1 LLDLVICVDTAVAHL
16 AGAMGKTVWL
26 LLSKPADWRWLEIR
40 EDTPWYPTMRLFRQ
54 SHRGQWEDVVAR
66 VQAAL
71 QVYANH
77 AEPASSD
84 ASRDSRFDVS
94 GTPGFIRQAAAT
106 ARPDVPAGM
115 SAVAETQLG
124 ILQFL
129 PDEAVVGD
137 SIRWY
142 GEYLQRQL
150 DTLARMIRPGA
161 TVMEVAAGVGMHA
174 LFLAR
179 AVGVGGQLFLYE
191 ARPSLQRVLRQ
202 NLAANLLDNVT
213 VMHGNLGAKP
223 ARVVDV
229 VSSSAMTSGIATP
242 QATLTETLDELQL
255 EALDLLKLNDGIDA
269 LDVLAGAT
277 ESLWR
282 LRPQLHLAAPDSLAL
297 TRLER
302 HIKDFGY
309 RCWRMETPL
318 FRPGNFYGRDTDIF
332 SGKVALSLLA
342 NPEEAAFDMAPE
354 GCVEL

>member
-1 LLDLVICVDTAVAHL
+1 
-16 AGAMGKTVWL
+16 
-26 LLSKPADWRWLEIR
+26 
-40 EDTPWYPTMRLFRQ
+40 
-54 SHRGQWEDVVAR
+54 
-66 VQAAL
+66 
-71 QVYANH
+71 
-77 AEPASSD
+77 
-84 ASRDSRFDVS
+84 
-94 GTPGFIRQAAAT
+94 
-106 ARPDVPAGM
+106 M

-150 DTLARMIRPGA
+150 DILARMIKPGA

-179 AVGVGGQLFLYE
+179 AVGAGGQLFLYE

-202 NLAANLLDNVT
+202 NLAANRHENVT
-213 VMHGNLGAKP
+213 VMRGNLGAKP

-242 QATLTETLDELQL
+242 HATLTETLDELQL
-255 EALDLLKLNDGIDA
+255 EGLDLLKLNDGIDA

-282 LRPQLHLAAPDSLAL
+282 LRPQLHVAAPNSLAL

-302 HIKDFGY
+302 NIKDFGY

-318 FRPGNFYGRDTDIF
+318 FRPGNFYRRDTDIF
-332 SGKVALSLLA
+332 SGYVALSLLA
-342 NPEEAAFDMAPE
+342 IPEEAAFDMAPE